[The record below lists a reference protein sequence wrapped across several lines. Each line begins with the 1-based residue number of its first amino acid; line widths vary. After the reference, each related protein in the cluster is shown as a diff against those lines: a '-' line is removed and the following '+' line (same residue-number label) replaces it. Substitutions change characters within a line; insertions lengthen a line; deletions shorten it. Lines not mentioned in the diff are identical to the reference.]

1 MSLINSIDKNFKRLS
16 TCFSFKTN
24 PSSDV
29 IFVLAKDS
37 SRVRYSLF
45 TSSGV
50 VAIPLALLA
59 GGLVTFG
66 LTLLS
71 GRGGAADVEKIGAAL
86 VNVMDG
92 KVAKAV
98 IDVV

>member
-1 MSLINSIDKNFKRLS
+1 MEAILSFKRPILS
-16 TCFSFKTN
+16 SRSFRDA
-24 PSSDV
+24 SSDV

-37 SRVRYSLF
+37 SRVRYSIF